1 MKTSKEYKVHFKA
14 ANTDYGIL
22 TIPKGTLLTHQTANG
37 FDEKY
42 HFVNEFSWV
51 ELTEDGTKQFG
62 LLHDLEYRGINVPK
76 EYVSYD
82 MQDWQL
88 KILEMTK
95 VEEVPLLFKN

>member
-22 TIPKGTLLTHQTANG
+22 TIPKGTLLTHQTACG
-37 FDEKY
+37 PDENY
-42 HFVNEFSWV
+42 HFVDDFSWV
-51 ELTEDGTKQFG
+51 ERNEDGSKQYG
-62 LLHDLEYRGINVPK
+62 LLHDLEYRGIDVPK

-88 KILEMTK
+88 KILEMTSGDK
-95 VEEVPLLFKN
+95 VPPLFKN